1 VTRVFPSGDRL
12 PANCLKFYVHFSA
25 PMREGREIFEQIQIV
40 SEDGEVVPDPW
51 RRVELWSTDAKRL
64 TLWIHPGRIKRGVN
78 LREEFGPVLRPNQK
92 YRLVIPKRVL
102 GANGMK
108 LEAEFSKAFET
119 TAEDHTRPLPKHW
132 QIDAPS
138 VGTREPLQ
146 IRFGKSLDRAQLLRM
161 ITVVASDGRTIRGS
175 ISIGSGESTWNFR
188 PSENWMNNRHQL
200 IVDGRLEDAA
210 GNTPLRPFDN
220 DLGSRTLVAP
230 RLSITFTPSFKPK
243 DWIEPGEK
251 REREYSQ
258 ATPLSL
264 TQEGPSS
271 DEIPM
276 KPYTA
281 EIEIELPRDRV
292 IELFD
297 NSDNVFKWQNGLQS
311 FDHVEGE
318 PGQPGAVSKLVYDD
332 GKHRIELTETVTKR
346 NLPDEFDGTYEWS
359 SGMNTLNNRFIEIG
373 PNRTKWESTCEY
385 EFRGFML
392 KLMGI
397 FAPGMFRKQ
406 NLKFMENFKR
416 FAETGYD
423 VRDEAN
429 QAD

>member
-1 VTRVFPSGDRL
+1 MVSFTLVMLVALPASGPITVRGVEPGQELEVSIVLSKEQAASLDTTRVGKSGGKRLLWLATRDAQGRTGPPIFARYQLDKNRLLLRPSFPLLPETTYVATARLPNGQTTQTTITISRRGPRTAPEVTRVFPSGDRL

-40 SEDGEVVPDPW
+40 AEDGEVVPDPW

-92 YRLVIPKRVL
+92 YHLVIPKRVL

-243 DWIEPGEK
+243 D
-251 REREYSQ
+251 
-258 ATPLSL
+258 
-264 TQEGPSS
+264 
-271 DEIPM
+271 
-276 KPYTA
+276 
-281 EIEIELPRDRV
+281 
-292 IELFD
+292 
-297 NSDNVFKWQNGLQS
+297 
-311 FDHVEGE
+311 
-318 PGQPGAVSKLVYDD
+318 
-332 GKHRIELTETVTKR
+332 
-346 NLPDEFDGTYEWS
+346 
-359 SGMNTLNNRFIEIG
+359 
-373 PNRTKWESTCEY
+373 
-385 EFRGFML
+385 
-392 KLMGI
+392 
-397 FAPGMFRKQ
+397 
-406 NLKFMENFKR
+406 
-416 FAETGYD
+416 
-423 VRDEAN
+423 
-429 QAD
+429 